1 MADREWVDV
10 AKMNNMQNIKKW
22 INKFIEGSSEFD
34 SIHIDEID
42 IDFDRRLN
50 GQSLLFYL
58 NNFMQSIVSGL
69 KEIPDSCGLK
79 YAVIYV
85 PLESGGELLIW
96 RPECLLQLGS
106 VFESPCLYLI
116 RSNEIFDDSSEEYR
130 RPLSILSLRGGG
142 FRTIFRSFRN
152 QEAIDNDWEFTNGIY
167 IIYDFDV
174 DGRISVNA

>member
-1 MADREWVDV
+1 M
-10 AKMNNMQNIKKW
+10 KNMQNIKTW
-22 INKFIEGSSEFD
+22 INKFIEGPNEFV

-42 IDFDRRLN
+42 VNFDGRLN
-50 GQSLLFYL
+50 GQGLLFYL
-58 NNFMQSIVSGL
+58 NSFMQSIVLEL
-69 KEIPDSCGLK
+69 KEIPDPCGLK

-116 RSNEIFDDSSEEYR
+116 RNNEIFDDSSEEYR

-152 QEAIDNDWEFTNGIY
+152 QEAIDNDWEFTSGIY
-167 IIYDFDV
+167 IIYDIDA
-174 DGRISVNA
+174 DDRISLNV